1 MTRKILVI
9 LLILSNI
16 SCDQI
21 SKEIV
26 RNSIHSNSYINV
38 LNDNLVLT
46 KVENTGAALGLG
58 ENLPP
63 ITKKVFLNIL
73 PALVLL
79 FLTYRVLTH
88 KKTNKYTLIAFSF
101 IIGGGIGNIIDRF
114 LYGSV
119 TDFLHLKFGFLKTGI
134 FNLADVSVTLG
145 AVTILFLSLLKK
157 NEI

>member
-1 MTRKILVI
+1 MTRKILVV

-21 SKEIV
+21 SKKIV
-26 RNSIHSNSYINV
+26 RKSVNSNSYIQV
-38 LNDNLVLT
+38 LNDNFVLT
-46 KVENTGAALGLG
+46 KIENTGAALGLG
-58 ENLPP
+58 ENLSPNA
-63 ITKKVFLNIL
+63 KKVFLNIL

-88 KKTNKYTLIAFSF
+88 KKINTYSIIAFSF

-145 AVTILFLSLLKK
+145 AITILFLSLLKK